1 MLIINNQT
9 VEKILDMKGCLE
21 ALEIG
26 YKDLS
31 QDRARYRPRID
42 LFAPNDDPEL
52 MFRWGTMEGASRTL
66 ETFAIR
72 MKSDMLHWPDGKTV
86 EKYSIEPGTYC
97 GLILVFSTRNAE
109 PLAMLNDG
117 IIQHMRVGACAGLGA
132 RVLARTDASVVG
144 MLGSGGMARS
154 YLEAFHEIRDLTK
167 VKIYSPTK
175 AHREAFAREMSAKLN
190 LEVIPDSEIKN
201 VVQGSDIVATCTDSI
216 EVVVQNKEWIQSGV
230 HLTCVRPNEWSPEI
244 VDECDLVIKLGRG
257 TILKLDEEMQR
268 IAGYAAYVAGTPS
281 EMKRIREPT
290 VDLFEKSYPTLTDIM
305 SGKVKGRTSREQKT
319 FFVNDGTQGLQF
331 AAVAGYV
338 VHKAKEL
345 GLGQEVPTD
354 WFTQDIRD

>member
-1 MLIINNQT
+1 MLLINNQT
-9 VEKILDMKGCLE
+9 VEQILDMKGCLE

-26 YKDLS
+26 YRDLS
-31 QDRARYRPRID
+31 EDRARYRPRID
-42 LFAPNDDPEL
+42 VFAPNDDPDL
-52 MFRWGTMEGASRTL
+52 MFRWGTMEGVSRTL

-86 EKYSIEPGTYC
+86 EKYCIEPGTYC

-109 PLAMLNDG
+109 PMAMINDG

-132 RVLARTDASVVG
+132 RYLARSDASVVG
-144 MLGSGGMARS
+144 ILGSGGMARS
-154 YLEAFHEIRDLTK
+154 YLVAFHEVRKLNK
-167 VKIYSPTK
+167 VKVYSPTK
-175 AHREAFAREMSAKLN
+175 EHRETYAREMSAQLQV
-190 LEVIPDSEIKN
+190 EVIPEENIKDA
-201 VVQGSDIVATCTDSI
+201 VQGSDIVATCTDSI
-216 EVVVQNKEWIQSGV
+216 EVVVKERTWISPGV

-244 VDECDLVIKLGRG
+244 VKDCDLVIKLGRG
-257 TILKLDEEMQR
+257 TIQNLDEGMQR

-281 EMKRIREPT
+281 DMKRIRQPV
-290 VDLFEKSYPTLTDIM
+290 VDLFEKSYPTLTDVM
-305 SGKVKGRTSREQKT
+305 SGKLKGRTDNMQKT

-331 AAVAGYV
+331 ASVAGYV

-345 GLGQEVPTD
+345 GLGQEIPTG

>member
-9 VEKILDMKGCLE
+9 VEEILDMKGCLE

-26 YKDLS
+26 YKDLG

-42 LFAPNDDPEL
+42 VFAPNDDPKL
-52 MFRWGTMEGASRTL
+52 MYRWGTMEGVSRTH

-86 EKYSIEPGTYC
+86 EKYCIEPGTYC

-109 PLAMLNDG
+109 PLAMINDG

-132 RVLARTDASVVG
+132 RYLARNDASVVG
-144 MLGSGGMARS
+144 ILGSGGMARS
-154 YLEAFHEIRDLTK
+154 YLEAFHEVRDLSRVK
-167 VKIYSPTK
+167 VYSPTRD
-175 AHREAFAREMSAKLN
+175 HREAFAREMSALLKL
-190 LEVIPDSEIKN
+190 D
-201 VVQGSDIVATCTDSI
+201 VVPELDIQKVVKGSDIVATCTDSI
-216 EVVVQNKEWIQSGV
+216 EVVVQEPSWIAPGV
-230 HLTCVRPNEWSPEI
+230 HLTCVRPNEWSPDI
-244 VDECDLVIKLGRG
+244 VDHCDLVIKLGRG
-257 TILKLDEEMQR
+257 TVLNLDEGMQR
-268 IAGYAAYVAGTPS
+268 IAGYAAYVAGSQT
-281 EMKRIREPT
+281 EMGRIRQPT
-290 VDLFEKSYPTLTDIM
+290 VDLFEKSYPTLTEVM
-305 SGKVKGRTSREQKT
+305 SGRMSGRTDNQQKT

-331 AAVAGYV
+331 ASVAAYV
-338 VHKAKEL
+338 VRKAKEL